1 MSPVAVVT
9 GGGSGIGAATAARL
23 TADGFDVVVT
33 GRRQERLDAVVAT
46 SGGTARGVVMD
57 VTDAASVAAAAA
69 EIGACDVL
77 VNNAGGALGTD
88 KVEGGDPAEWRDMF
102 DSNVVGTL
110 QVTQAVPP
118 GAAAL
123 ASGDGGRHHLHR
135 RPSVVYPGGAGY
147 TAAKHA
153 ERALAETLR
162 LELNGEQVRVVEIC
176 PGMVH
181 TDGFSLV
188 RFHGDQAKAD
198 AVYDGVD
205 RPLTAADVAEC
216 VGFCVGLPQHVNIDR
231 LVVKPVAQAAPHLL
245 HRGPIDW
252 GDDVP
257 DLPRTGIGVD
267 VHAFAPARQRPRD
280 VAGRA
285 ALAGRARP
293 RRPLRRRRRG
303 PRGLRRAL
311 LRGGDRR
318 PRRPLRNQPARVCGC
333 LRRHAAR
340 RGGAAGPRRRAGRSA
355 TSRSRWSATGPRSAP
370 GGPRP
375 RRRSARRPVRRCR
388 SAGRRP
394 TGSA

>member
-33 GRRQERLDAVVAT
+33 GRRPERLDAVVGDL
-46 SGGTARGVVMD
+46 GGTARGVVMD
-57 VTDAASVAAAAA
+57 VTDAASVTAAAA
-69 EIGACDVL
+69 EIGACDVV

-110 QVTQAVPP
+110 QVTQAFLPALRRSPRATVVVITSL
-118 GAAAL
+118 AAEL
-123 ASGDGGRHHLHR
+123 
-135 RPSVVYPGGAGY
+135 VYPGGAGY

-162 LELNGEQVRVVEIC
+162 LELNGERVRVVEIC

-216 VGFCVGLPQHVNIDR
+216 VAFCVGLPQHVNIDR
-231 LVVKPVAQAAPHLL
+231 LVVKPVAQASPHLL

-252 GDDVP
+252 GDD
-257 DLPRTGIGVD
+257 
-267 VHAFAPARQRPRD
+267 A
-280 VAGRA
+280 
-285 ALAGRARP
+285 
-293 RRPLRRRRRG
+293 
-303 PRGLRRAL
+303 
-311 LRGGDRR
+311 
-318 PRRPLRNQPARVCGC
+318 
-333 LRRHAAR
+333 
-340 RGGAAGPRRRAGRSA
+340 
-355 TSRSRWSATGPRSAP
+355 
-370 GGPRP
+370 
-375 RRRSARRPVRRCR
+375 
-388 SAGRRP
+388 
-394 TGSA
+394 